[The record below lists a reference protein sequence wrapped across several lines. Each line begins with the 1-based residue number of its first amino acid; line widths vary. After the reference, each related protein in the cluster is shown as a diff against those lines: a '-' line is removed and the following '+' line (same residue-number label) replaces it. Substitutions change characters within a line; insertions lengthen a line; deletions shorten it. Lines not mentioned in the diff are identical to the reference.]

1 MSNLTN
7 SSSNPKSDFGILA
20 EERQP
25 LLRRLPKT
33 QTFQIVAVLL
43 IIIATFS
50 AIAPDTFLTF
60 FNFRNIIL
68 NVSVF
73 AILGVGMT
81 FVIITAG
88 IDLSVGSVL
97 VFSSVIACRAIAQV
111 GGAASSMTTSGSD
124 VKGWGPTFVGI
135 FVALFVGTAW
145 GALNGWLV
153 SIAKVPA
160 FIVTLGSLST
170 ALGVSQIIT
179 GGIDLR
185 GATPELVDNIGF
197 GNVYSQVPVLGV
209 IALVIVILGGI
220 LLHKTRFG
228 LLTYAV
234 GSNSEACRRVGINVN
249 RQLILVYS
257 LMGLTSGIA
266 GILSLAMYQ
275 QTTIAG
281 QSNTALTVVAGVV
294 IGGTSLFGGYGSIF
308 GTMIGLLIP
317 IVLQTG
323 FIIIGVVPFWQ
334 NVVVGVFLVAA
345 VYIDNARRSA
355 ADGGGQSSKKRSS
368 KERASRKGNK

>member
-1 MSNLTN
+1 MSTSTSL
-7 SSSNPKSDFGILA
+7 NPTADFRILD
-20 EERQP
+20 EN
-25 LLRRLPKT
+25 
-33 QTFQIVAVLL
+33 QTFLKRIWKAQTLQIVLVLL
-43 IIIATFS
+43 VISGVFS
-50 AIAPDTFLTF
+50 AMAPDSF
-60 FNFRNIIL
+60 FTLFNLRNVVI

-97 VFSSVIACRAIAQV
+97 VFSSVIACKAIAAA
-111 GGAASSMTTSGSD
+111 GGQ
-124 VKGWGPTFVGI
+124 GWGATFAGLVGCI
-135 FVALFVGTAW
+135 IAGVAW

-153 SIAKVPA
+153 AIAKIPA
-160 FIVTLGSLST
+160 FIVTLGTLSA

-185 GATPELVDNIGF
+185 DAPDVMVDKIGF
-197 GNVYSQVPVLGV
+197 GNVYKQIPALGV
-209 IALVIVILGGI
+209 IALVVLILGGI

-228 LLTYAV
+228 QRTYAV
-234 GSNSEACRRVGINVN
+234 GSNIEGCRRVGINVN
-249 RQLILVYS
+249 RHLVLVYS
-257 LMGLTSGIA
+257 LMGFTSAIA
-266 GILSLAMYQ
+266 GFLSLALYQ

-281 QSNTALTVVAGVV
+281 QSQTALTVIAGVV
-294 IGGTSLFGGYGSIF
+294 IGGTSLFGGIGTIF
-308 GTMIGLLIP
+308 GMSIGLLIP

-345 VYIDNARRSA
+345 VYVDTVRRETA
-355 ADGGGQSSKKRSS
+355 ERGGRHSKKRSVKKS
-368 KERASRKGNK
+368 V

>member
-1 MSNLTN
+1 MSMFTN
-7 SSSNPKSDFGILA
+7 TNGDPKSDFGILA
-20 EERQP
+20 EEKES
-25 LLRRLPKT
+25 LFKSLPKT
-33 QTFQIVAVLL
+33 QTFQIVSVLF
-43 IIIATFS
+43 IITAIFS
-50 AIAPDTFLTF
+50 AIAPSTFFTL
-60 FNFRNIIL
+60 FNFRNIII
-68 NVSVF
+68 NISVF
-73 AILGVGMT
+73 AVLGVGMT

-97 VFSSVIACRAIAQV
+97 VFSSVIAVKAIIAV
-111 GGAASSMTTSGSD
+111 GS
-124 VKGWGPTFVGI
+124 KGWGATFVGI
-135 FVALFVGTAW
+135 FVALVVATAW

-160 FIVTLGSLST
+160 FIVTLGSLSA

-185 GATPELVDNIGF
+185 GATPELVDKIGF
-197 GNVYSQVPVLGV
+197 GNIYEQIPVLGV
-209 IALVIVILGGI
+209 IAVVVVILGGI
-220 LLHKTRFG
+220 LLHKTKFG

-234 GSNSEACRRVGINVN
+234 GSNNEACRRVGINVN

-257 LMGLTSGIA
+257 LMGFTA
-266 GILSLAMYQ
+266 GIGGIMSLAMYQ

-281 QSNTALTVVAGVV
+281 QSNTALTVIAGVV
-294 IGGTSLFGGYGSIF
+294 IGGTSLFGGYGTIF
-308 GTMIGLLIP
+308 GTMIGLFIP

-345 VYIDNARRSA
+345 VYVDTARRDA
-355 ADGGGQSSKKRSS
+355 ADGGGKGLKKRSKRS
-368 KERASRKGNK
+368 TS

>member
-1 MSNLTN
+1 MIST
-7 SSSNPKSDFGILA
+7 SSNPTADFGILD
-20 EERQP
+20 ESQP
-25 LLRRLPKT
+25 FLKRVLKA
-33 QTFQIVAVLL
+33 QTLQIVMVL
-43 IIIATFS
+43 IVISGVFS
-50 AIAPDTFLTF
+50 VMAPDSF
-60 FNFRNIIL
+60 FTLFNLRNVVI

-97 VFSSVIACRAIAQV
+97 VFSSVIACKAISAA
-111 GGAASSMTTSGSD
+111 GGQ
-124 VKGWGPTFVGI
+124 GWGATLAGLVGCI
-135 FVALFVGTAW
+135 IAGVAW

-153 SIAKVPA
+153 SIAKIPA
-160 FIVTLGSLST
+160 FIVTLGTLSA

-185 GATPELVDNIGF
+185 DAPDVMVDKIGF
-197 GNVYSQVPVLGV
+197 GNVYKQVPTLGV
-209 IALVIVILGGI
+209 VALVILILGGI

-228 LLTYAV
+228 LRTYAV
-234 GSNSEACRRVGINVN
+234 GSNIEGCRRVGINVN

-257 LMGLTSGIA
+257 LMGFTSAIA
-266 GILSLAMYQ
+266 GFLSLALYQ

-281 QSNTALTVVAGVV
+281 QSQTALTVIAGVV
-294 IGGTSLFGGYGSIF
+294 IGGTSLFGGIGTIF
-308 GTMIGLLIP
+308 GMSIGLLIP

-345 VYIDNARRSA
+345 VYVDTVRRESA
-355 ADGGGQSSKKRSS
+355 ERGGRHSKKRSS
-368 KERASRKGNK
+368 TKSN